1 MNPKPIISAEGL
13 TKTFGD
19 VVAVDDVSFEV
30 RPGEIF
36 GLLGPNGAGKT
47 TTLDCLEGLK
57 APSKGRVR
65 VLGLDPWIDRDR
77 LRHRMGVQL
86 QESRLQARIKV
97 SEALDLFASFY
108 ADPLDWEAL
117 LGPLG
122 LTEKRNALFGGLS
135 GGQKQRLFVALAMV
149 GDGEVLFLDELT
161 TGLDPQ
167 ARRAIWDLVRTARDR
182 GKTILLT
189 THFME
194 EAERLADRVG
204 IMDHGRLIAIGSPRE
219 LVQRSEQTTLED
231 VYLDLTEHALTA

>member
-1 MNPKPIISAEGL
+1 MNSEPIISADGL
-13 TKTFGD
+13 TKRFGD

-97 SEALDLFASFY
+97 CEALDLFASFY
-108 ADPLDWEAL
+108 DGPLDWEAL
-117 LGPLG
+117 LEPLG
-122 LTEKRNALFGGLS
+122 LKEKRNALFGGLS

-204 IMDHGRLIAIGSPRE
+204 ILDHGRLIAIGSPRE
-219 LVQRSEQTTLED
+219 LMQRNEQATLED
-231 VYLDLTEHALTA
+231 VYLNLTEHALTA

>member
-1 MNPKPIISAEGL
+1 MNAEPIIRADGL

-19 VVAVDDVSFEV
+19 VVAVDDMSFEV
-30 RPGEIF
+30 SRGEIF

-57 APSKGRVR
+57 TPTKGRVR
-65 VLGLDPWIDRDR
+65 VLGLNPRTERDR
-77 LRHRMGVQL
+77 LRHRIGVQL

-97 SEALDLFASFY
+97 WEALDLFASFY
-108 ADPLDWEAL
+108 AHPLDWEAL
-117 LGPLG
+117 LEPLG
-122 LTEKRNALFGGLS
+122 LTEKRNALYGGLS

-167 ARRAIWDLVRTARDR
+167 ARHAMWDLVRTARDR

-204 IMDHGRLIAIGSPRE
+204 IMDHGRLIATGPPQE
-219 LVQRSEQTTLED
+219 LIQDSEHTTLED
-231 VYLDLTEHALTA
+231 VFLNLTGHALTA